1 MRDKKR
7 KEKKLLEDAY
17 QTVNEMNMGI
27 PANPY
32 PPKVAIAVPI
42 PEGDENESCGSVEPD
57 ISALAVQAIA
67 AVTELA
73 TAAGAN
79 LSVTVQT
86 EQEEVHEVDVPIDQ
100 FNTGYEDVGIT

>member
-1 MRDKKR
+1 MRDKRR
-7 KEKKLLEDAY
+7 KEEKLLEDASRIL
-17 QTVNEMNMGI
+17 EMNLGI
-27 PANPY
+27 PGDPY
-32 PPKVAIAVPI
+32 PPEVAIAVPI

-57 ISALAVQAIA
+57 IAALAVQAIA

-73 TAAGAN
+73 TAAGAK

-100 FNTGYEDVGIT
+100 FNTGFEDVEDT